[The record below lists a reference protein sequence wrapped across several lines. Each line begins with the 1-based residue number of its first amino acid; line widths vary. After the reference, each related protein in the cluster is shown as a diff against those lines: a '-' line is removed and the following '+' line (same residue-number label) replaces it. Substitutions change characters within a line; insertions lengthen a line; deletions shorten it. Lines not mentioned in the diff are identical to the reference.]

1 MMDFLRTLFSA
12 DGFMPHGH
20 CYLWRPG
27 VLWLHIV
34 SDAAIA
40 LAYYSIPFTLVYFIR
55 KRRDIPFNW
64 TVLCFA
70 AFIVA
75 CGTTHLM
82 EILVIWH
89 PVYWLSG
96 SIKAITAAVSVPTAV
111 LLVRLL
117 PHALAVPSPGALRVA
132 NEKLAVEIEERKHAE
147 TDVSRLNQELERR
160 VAERTQQLEDLNQKL
175 LRDTERMRWLASFPE
190 RNPNPIVELDVA
202 AAAIHYQN
210 PVAGGL
216 FPDLS
221 GRFLEHPYLAG
232 MAALEETL
240 RHDSTHRLQRE
251 ICVDD
256 HHYAQTIS
264 YIPETGRLRIYG
276 TDVTELKR
284 AEEQAQASLKEV
296 GDLKAA
302 LDEHAIVAIT
312 DAHGKINYVNDK
324 FCAISKYSREELL
337 GQDHRIINSGYH
349 PKEFIH
355 DLWTTITRGK
365 VWHGEIK
372 NRAKDGSCY
381 WVDTTIVPFLNEAG
395 RPRQYIA
402 IRADITERKHA
413 QEAQER
419 LVALVDSSD
428 DAIIGK
434 TLDGIITDWNPG
446 AETLFGYPAA
456 EAIGRPM
463 TLTFLPDR
471 LPEEAEILGRIGRGE
486 SVRHYD
492 TVRLRKDGQL
502 VNVAVTVSP
511 ILDHEGKIVGAST
524 VARDITERKRAEAAL
539 QERELRFRTMADSMP
554 QLSWTAR
561 GDGFITWYNQRWYTY
576 TGTTPEQMEG
586 WGWQIVHDPE
596 CLPEV
601 MAHWSEVI
609 ARGEAFEM
617 EFPLRGA
624 DGRYRRFLTRAIPF
638 KNAQG
643 QVEQWFGTNT
653 DVDELKRA
661 QEEIQ
666 ALNAQLE
673 ARVEQRTAELETANK
688 ELEAFSYSVSHDLRA
703 PLRAVNGF
711 AGIVLEDYGAQLP
724 KEGREYLERVR
735 KGGKRMGELIDDLL
749 AFARLS
755 RQPLNCQTVDM
766 ARMVRDVLGDL
777 NLGDRAVETRIAEL
791 PPCQGD
797 PALLKQVWVNLLS
810 NAVKY
815 SHIRTPAV
823 IEVGC
828 EHTQG
833 EWVYF
838 VRDNGVGFDMQYANK
853 LFGVFQRL
861 HRAEDFEGTGVGL
874 AIVQRVIHR
883 HGGRI
888 WAAAEL
894 DHGATFYFTLGEGN
908 HGGQANGETSGQF
921 NGH

>member
-284 AEEQAQASLKEV
+284 AE
-296 GDLKAA
+296 
-302 LDEHAIVAIT
+302 
-312 DAHGKINYVNDK
+312 
-324 FCAISKYSREELL
+324 
-337 GQDHRIINSGYH
+337 
-349 PKEFIH
+349 
-355 DLWTTITRGK
+355 
-365 VWHGEIK
+365 
-372 NRAKDGSCY
+372 
-381 WVDTTIVPFLNEAG
+381 
-395 RPRQYIA
+395 
-402 IRADITERKHA
+402 
-413 QEAQER
+413 
-419 LVALVDSSD
+419 
-428 DAIIGK
+428 
-434 TLDGIITDWNPG
+434 
-446 AETLFGYPAA
+446 
-456 EAIGRPM
+456 
-463 TLTFLPDR
+463 
-471 LPEEAEILGRIGRGE
+471 
-486 SVRHYD
+486 
-492 TVRLRKDGQL
+492 
-502 VNVAVTVSP
+502 
-511 ILDHEGKIVGAST
+511 
-524 VARDITERKRAEAAL
+524 
-539 QERELRFRTMADSMP
+539 
-554 QLSWTAR
+554 
-561 GDGFITWYNQRWYTY
+561 
-576 TGTTPEQMEG
+576 
-586 WGWQIVHDPE
+586 
-596 CLPEV
+596 
-601 MAHWSEVI
+601 
-609 ARGEAFEM
+609 
-617 EFPLRGA
+617 
-624 DGRYRRFLTRAIPF
+624 
-638 KNAQG
+638 
-643 QVEQWFGTNT
+643 
-653 DVDELKRA
+653 
-661 QEEIQ
+661 
-666 ALNAQLE
+666 
-673 ARVEQRTAELETANK
+673 
-688 ELEAFSYSVSHDLRA
+688 
-703 PLRAVNGF
+703 
-711 AGIVLEDYGAQLP
+711 
-724 KEGREYLERVR
+724 
-735 KGGKRMGELIDDLL
+735 
-749 AFARLS
+749 
-755 RQPLNCQTVDM
+755 
-766 ARMVRDVLGDL
+766 
-777 NLGDRAVETRIAEL
+777 
-791 PPCQGD
+791 
-797 PALLKQVWVNLLS
+797 
-810 NAVKY
+810 
-815 SHIRTPAV
+815 
-823 IEVGC
+823 
-828 EHTQG
+828 
-833 EWVYF
+833 
-838 VRDNGVGFDMQYANK
+838 
-853 LFGVFQRL
+853 
-861 HRAEDFEGTGVGL
+861 
-874 AIVQRVIHR
+874 
-883 HGGRI
+883 
-888 WAAAEL
+888 
-894 DHGATFYFTLGEGN
+894 
-908 HGGQANGETSGQF
+908 
-921 NGH
+921 